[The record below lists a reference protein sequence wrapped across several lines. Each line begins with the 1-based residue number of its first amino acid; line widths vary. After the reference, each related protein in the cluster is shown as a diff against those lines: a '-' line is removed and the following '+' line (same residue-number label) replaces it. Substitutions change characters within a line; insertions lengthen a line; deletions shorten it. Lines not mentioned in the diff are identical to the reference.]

1 MYNSRMRVILAAIP
15 ALAVLLAAP
24 LSLAAQD
31 KEKLCRDIQ
40 NRPMRVGQWA
50 GYRWTGGRE
59 DASTIR
65 FAVVGTEAYQGSPH
79 YWYEMQM
86 TDPSK
91 GDKGRTI
98 IQMLVP
104 SLAFQKGVVRGIV
117 MKSGTEPAMR
127 MPEQMVAMMGSRMAS
142 SVAAEMA
149 RSCLE
154 MEVVGWE
161 QVTVPAGTFRAL
173 HIRHPQEN
181 TEAWVRP
188 ELYFGMVQVT
198 MKDGT
203 MVLTGHGT
211 DARSSITETPQD
223 PMGRRN

>member
-1 MYNSRMRVILAAIP
+1 MRPTLAISSILAA
-15 ALAVLLAAP
+15 LVAAP
-24 LSLAAQD
+24 IAPLQAQD
-31 KEKLCRDIQ
+31 KDQICRDVR

-50 GYRWTGGRE
+50 GYRWTGGRT
-59 DASTIR
+59 DATTIR

-79 YWYEMQM
+79 YWYEMQL

-104 SLAFQKGVVRGIV
+104 NLGFQQGVVRGIV

-142 SVAAEMA
+142 SVAAEMT
-149 RSCLE
+149 RGCQE
-154 MEVVGWE
+154 MDVVGWE
-161 QVTVPAGTFRAL
+161 EVTVPAGTFRAL
-173 HIRHPQEN
+173 HVRHAHEK
-181 TEAWVRP
+181 TEAWIRP
-188 ELYFGMVQVT
+188 ELYFGLVRAT
-198 MKDGT
+198 TKDGT

-211 DARSSITETPQD
+211 DARSAITETPQD